1 MHGMC
6 DVSRKTMV
14 ELLSTPGRAL
24 MVAIGGASEALL
36 AAPGTMDLILNKR
49 QCVWPVLPFFGF
61 CPALLERFGR
71 KVSDICRSIGR
82 HCVLMAYVIPSPFC
96 AALP

>member
-49 QCVWPVLPFFGF
+49 QFPWPALPLFCF
-61 CPALLERFGR
+61 CPALPLLLFYFWLQCTSRDVTECTWCN
-71 KVSDICRSIGR
+71 K
-82 HCVLMAYVIPSPFC
+82 LN
-96 AALP
+96 